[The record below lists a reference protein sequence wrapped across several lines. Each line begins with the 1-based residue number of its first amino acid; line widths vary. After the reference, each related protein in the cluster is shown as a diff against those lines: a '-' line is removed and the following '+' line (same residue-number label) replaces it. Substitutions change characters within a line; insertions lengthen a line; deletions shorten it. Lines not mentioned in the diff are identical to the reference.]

1 MAAGSIHE
9 FWPESSCVKRQRA
22 VRQRNNLQIV
32 LGLAFR
38 SVILRHGN
46 AVDLLLRE
54 DAILVLC
61 DSERSAPEALRG
73 TPCAISLRLIMLIVQ
88 ENSPVHILRRISPL
102 RCTHTWLP
110 IWNLQKKTPV
120 SLSMAIT
127 IMFAMESP
135 CKIMSTPESKEVN
148 NVSVPPVMQ
157 PQSNRNI

>member
-1 MAAGSIHE
+1 MKHCKIEYIQETSMAAGSIHE

-61 DSERSAPEALRG
+61 DSERSAPEA
-73 TPCAISLRLIMLIVQ
+73 
-88 ENSPVHILRRISPL
+88 PL
-102 RCTHTWLP
+102 
-110 IWNLQKKTPV
+110 
-120 SLSMAIT
+120 
-127 IMFAMESP
+127 
-135 CKIMSTPESKEVN
+135 
-148 NVSVPPVMQ
+148 
-157 PQSNRNI
+157 